1 MLSNLSPKE
10 SNGEERLIGA
20 KGLGF
25 KSVLNWAEK
34 IELQSNNIK
43 LTFGTEQAMFKWK
56 ELKRDSIS
64 NKKLS
69 KTRKKWPSRDAVFNL
84 YFEVAGH

>member
-1 MLSNLSPKE
+1 M
-10 SNGEERLIGA
+10 GEERLIGA

-56 ELKRDSIS
+56 ELKKRLYIQQETIKDQEEMAAQQGRCVPISI
-64 NKKLS
+64 
-69 KTRKKWPSRDAVFNL
+69 
-84 YFEVAGH
+84 